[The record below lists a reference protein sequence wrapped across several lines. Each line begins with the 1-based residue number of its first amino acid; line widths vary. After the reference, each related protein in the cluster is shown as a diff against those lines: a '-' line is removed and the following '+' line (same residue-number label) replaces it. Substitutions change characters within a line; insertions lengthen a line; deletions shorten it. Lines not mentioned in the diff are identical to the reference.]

1 MFTCIALICKE
12 NLSAD
17 SPVSANKPEAR
28 GGARRTTSGSS
39 HDHSDEEDAE
49 TEAGQSEM
57 TNDPNDLKRIRRCVV
72 KHSERERHIEG
83 DHHFLPFFVM

>member
-1 MFTCIALICKE
+1 MALICKE

-17 SPVSANKPEAR
+17 SPVSANKPEVR
-28 GGARRTTSGSS
+28 GGTRRTVSEYS

-57 TNDPNDLKRIRRCVV
+57 TNDPNDLKRRRRYICW
-72 KHSERERHIEG
+72 KPLKS
-83 DHHFLPFFVM
+83 

>member
-1 MFTCIALICKE
+1 MFICVALICKE

-28 GGARRTTSGSS
+28 GEAQRTVSGSF

-72 KHSERERHIEG
+72 ACIQIQKQKVITDYLLS
-83 DHHFLPFFVM
+83 FFVM

>member
-1 MFTCIALICKE
+1 MFICMALICKE

-28 GGARRTTSGSS
+28 GGARRTASGLS

-49 TEAGQSEM
+49 TEAGLSEM
-57 TNDPNDLKRIRRCVV
+57 TNDPNDLKRNKRYVV
-72 KHSERERHIEG
+72 AYR
-83 DHHFLPFFVM
+83 